1 MIASARAEHATLAKT
16 PVVART
22 LITDELFQKLVNDVL
37 REDRELD
44 PACSHRVTDRGLAE
58 RIVDQAIAFIAS
70 ADPDKF
76 LRPSKRVD
84 KGWHAFFSRTR
95 EYADFTAQHPGW
107 FVHHDPDVDPAFGDE
122 GRAIAAE
129 SVAVIRDAGFVV
141 DLELWDNAAACGES
155 GCGAGRPPASR

>member
-1 MIASARAEHATLAKT
+1 MTASVQKT
-16 PVVART
+16 AIQART
-22 LITDELFQKLVNDVL
+22 LVSDELFRKLTNDVL

-44 PACSHRVTDRGLAE
+44 AACSHRVTDREVAE
-58 RIVDQAIAFIAS
+58 RIVDQAIAFVAS

-84 KGWHAFFSRTR
+84 KGWHAFMLRTH
-95 EYADFTAQHPGW
+95 EYAEFTAQRPGW

-129 SVAVIRDAGFVV
+129 SVKVIEAAGFVV
-141 DLELWDNAAACGES
+141 DHELWDNAASCGES
-155 GCGAGRPPASR
+155 GCGAGRPPATR